1 MTPKKPYWFEL
12 SEGDNSSS
20 SFRKINKVLPITTLA
35 VAGVLMLGGSI
46 FANTN
51 NEALTV
57 SASGNA
63 AQISPNP
70 QSSTQIM
77 ANEISPTLATAKQN
91 SSLAS
96 LPMPVVTKVAQ
107 GDDED
112 DEDDEDEGDND

>member
-1 MTPKKPYWFEL
+1 
-12 SEGDNSSS
+12 
-20 SFRKINKVLPITTLA
+20 
-35 VAGVLMLGGSI
+35 MLGGSI

-107 GDDED
+107 GDN
-112 DEDDEDEGDND
+112 EDDEDEGDDD

>member
-20 SFRKINKVLPITTLA
+20 SIRKINKVLPITTLA

-57 SASGNA
+57 STSSNA

>member
-20 SFRKINKVLPITTLA
+20 SIRKINKVLPITTLA

-112 DEDDEDEGDND
+112 EDDDEDEGDDD

>member
-20 SFRKINKVLPITTLA
+20 SIRKINKVLPITTLA

-46 FANTN
+46 FVNTN

-57 SASGNA
+57 STSSNA

-70 QSSTQIM
+70 HSSTQIM

>member
-20 SFRKINKVLPITTLA
+20 SIRKISKVLPITTLA

-107 GDDED
+107 GDN
-112 DEDDEDEGDND
+112 EDDEDEGDDD

>member
-20 SFRKINKVLPITTLA
+20 SVRKINKVLPITTLA

>member
-20 SFRKINKVLPITTLA
+20 SVRKINKVLPITTLA

-57 SASGNA
+57 STSSNA

>member
-20 SFRKINKVLPITTLA
+20 SIRKINKVLPITTLA

>member
-20 SFRKINKVLPITTLA
+20 SIRKINKVLPITTLA

-96 LPMPVVTKVAQ
+96 LPMPVVSKVAQ
-107 GDDED
+107 VGDDED
-112 DEDDEDEGDND
+112 DDEDEGDDD

>member
-20 SFRKINKVLPITTLA
+20 SIRKINRVLPITTLA

-46 FANTN
+46 FVNTN

-112 DEDDEDEGDND
+112 DEDEGDND

>member
-20 SFRKINKVLPITTLA
+20 SIRKINKVLPITTLA

-46 FANTN
+46 FVNTN

-63 AQISPNP
+63 AQISPHP

-107 GDDED
+107 GDNED
-112 DEDDEDEGDND
+112 NEDEGDDD